1 MDGAAFVDASS
12 TLRYLSD
19 MLEIITLGDERLVK
33 RASVVADIDKMIYD
47 LSQAMVEAMHTGNGI
62 GLAGPQVGEMKRLFV
77 CHVQG
82 DIPRVF
88 INPEIVQTSQELVT
102 MEEGCLS
109 IPSIYADVV
118 RPAEISIQAWNE
130 KGRPFRLDA
139 DGVLARVIQHE
150 YDHLNG
156 VLFLDHLSDKK
167 RQRLLKVYNKKAE
180 TPCESYSPAVQ
191 K

>member
-1 MDGAAFVDASS
+1 M
-12 TLRYLSD
+12 LR
-19 MLEIITLGDERLVK
+19 IITLGDERLVR
-33 RASVVADIDKMIYD
+33 RASVVADIDKMIFD
-47 LSQAMVEAMHTGNGI
+47 LSEAMIDAMHAGDGI

-77 CHVQG
+77 CHAHG

-88 INPEIVQTSQELVT
+88 INPEIVQTSHEQIT

-109 IPSIYADVV
+109 IPGIYSEVV
-118 RPAEISIQAWNE
+118 RPAEVSIQAWNE

-156 VLFLDHLSDKK
+156 VLFLDYLSEAK
-167 RQRLLKVYNKKAE
+167 RRRVLKVYNKKADV
-180 TPCESYSPAVQ
+180 PCESYSPVAR

>member
-1 MDGAAFVDASS
+1 M
-12 TLRYLSD
+12 LR
-19 MLEIITLGDERLVK
+19 IITLGDERLVR
-33 RASVVADIDKMIYD
+33 RASVVADIDKMIHD
-47 LSQAMVEAMHTGNGI
+47 LSGAMIEAMHVGNGI

-77 CHVQG
+77 CHVHG

-88 INPEIVQTSQELVT
+88 INPEIIQTSQEQVT
-102 MEEGCLS
+102 LEEGCLS
-109 IPSIYADVV
+109 IPGTYADIV
-118 RPAEISIQAWNE
+118 RPVEVSIQAWNE

-156 VLFLDHLSDKK
+156 VLFLDHLSEAK
-167 RQRLLKVYNKKAE
+167 RRRLLKGYNKKADV
-180 TPCESYSPAVQ
+180 PCESYSPAVP